1 MTTGLI
7 ANGRL
12 IAASISQLPFHLW
25 RTRSSEQMTPK
36 IVFSGTA
43 IATVIRVSFSAW
55 RPSAEVIAS
64 NGAASPSSK
73 VL

>member
-12 IAASISQLPFHLW
+12 ITASISQLPLHLW
-25 RTRSSEQMTPK
+25 RTRSSEQTTPK
-36 IVFSGTA
+36 TVFSGTA
-43 IATVIRVSFSAW
+43 IATVIRVSFNAC
-55 RPSAEVIAS
+55 RPSGEVIAS
-64 NGAASPSSK
+64 HGGARPFSK